1 MRLSYEHYSL
11 SSYEQSKRA
20 ATLAFLGRERYAR
33 AFEPGC
39 GYGHLSK
46 PLSERCDSLLA
57 WECDKATHDKATDFL
72 APHENIDVELAH
84 VPAMWPTGNF
94 DLIVLCEILY
104 YLTPE
109 DLREVAGLA
118 DASLCDGG
126 ELIACHWRHPI
137 PESELVGDYVHR
149 VIGERTDL
157 TMVREQLENDY
168 VLTLWRRDLTEQ
180 TI

>member
-39 GYGHLSK
+39 AYGHLSK
-46 PLSERCDSLLA
+46 PLSERCDALLA
-57 WECDKATHDKATDFL
+57 WECDKATRDKALDCL
-72 APHENIDVELAH
+72 SPHENIEVELAS
-84 VPAMWPTGNF
+84 VPEMWPTGDF
-94 DLIVLCEILY
+94 GLIVLSEFLY

-109 DLREVAGLA
+109 EIEEVAALA
-118 DASLCDGG
+118 AASLSDGG

-137 PESELVGDYVHR
+137 PESDLVGDEVHR
-149 VIGERTDL
+149 IIDEHARL
-157 TMVREQLENDY
+157 TKIRETVENDY
-168 VLTLWRRDLTEQ
+168 VLTLWRPHSVEAVA
-180 TI
+180 